1 MALNSWLAADSVQ
14 TVGWVL
20 VHFLWQGVALASI
33 LYLVLGFCRTANSRY
48 IAALG
53 TLFLMMICPCVTFLL
68 LVQQPVSNG
77 QETLIHKAAAT
88 IQATIPSDVQTWSP
102 QPLNW
107 LTGLVLVWL
116 AGVLL
121 FSARAAGGCLLLER
135 MRHESTDL
143 TEDLRKKC
151 VVLQRRLGLA
161 GTIRFVQSEL
171 VDVPSAIGWLRPTV
185 LLPLTAITGLSP
197 QQLEAVIVHEI
208 EHIRR
213 FDYLVNLVQIA
224 GETLL
229 FYHPAVWWVNRR
241 IRAEREHC
249 CDDAAVAICGDAV
262 EYAKAL
268 TVMEQWRVAP
278 TLVLAANGGNLRTRV
293 SRLLGISSLR
303 AGLPR
308 TGAAIAGLVCAA
320 TVLFAGT
327 RITGT
332 FTHSSLAGYGEQEQ
346 SQTEPAPMP
355 SNRPQPDVKAFV
367 APAPKISE
375 PAVRPAANPT
385 PIVEPEVSPVP
396 IPPVLAQNTAPQP
409 APRPAV
415 APSARK
421 RGQAAASTG
430 SYLGELESLGY
441 KDMSADQVIALKIQ
455 GVTPQYIRDMRA
467 AGLKPGLD
475 DLVAMKIQ
483 GVTPEYVREIHA
495 KGLQPS
501 SQELIAMRI
510 QRVTPAY
517 LDKFKSQGLNHV
529 SIDELIALRV
539 QNVDPAEIAEYK
551 QLGISGVS
559 LNNLIA
565 LHVQNVKPAYIR
577 AMQAAGFSSSK
588 ADDYIA
594 AKAVGVTPDFVKQ
607 VRGHGLK
614 NLTPAKIIELKAA
627 GVF

>member
-1 MALNSWLAADSVQ
+1 MMPLSSWLTADSVQ

-20 VHFLWQGVALASI
+20 VHFLWQGAALASI
-33 LYLVLGFCRTANSRY
+33 LYLTLIFCRTASSRY

-53 TLFLMMICPCVTFLL
+53 TLFLMMMCPCMTFLL
-68 LVQQPVSNG
+68 LARQPVSNS
-77 QETLIHKAAAT
+77 QEPVIQKAATA
-88 IQATIPSDVQTWSP
+88 IQATISSHTQTLNP
-102 QPLNW
+102 QPSNW
-107 LTGLVLVWL
+107 LTTLVLVWL

-135 MRHESTDL
+135 LRRQSTDL
-143 TEDLRKKC
+143 AEDLLKKC
-151 VVLQRRLGLA
+151 VALQERLGL
-161 GTIRFVQSEL
+161 GRRIRYVQSDL
-171 VDVPSAIGWLRPTV
+171 VDTPSAVGWLRPMV

-197 QQLEAVIVHEI
+197 QQLEAVIVHEL

-213 FDYLVNLVQIA
+213 FDYLVNLAQIA

-229 FYHPAVWWVNRR
+229 FYHPAIWWVNRR

-268 TVMEQWRVAP
+268 TAMEQWRVAP
-278 TLVLAANGGNLRTRV
+278 ALVLAANGGSLKTRV
-293 SRLLGISSLR
+293 SRLLGISSLKAGAPR
-303 AGLPR
+303 AS
-308 TGAAIAGLVCAA
+308 AALACLVCAA

-332 FTHSSLAGYGEQEQ
+332 FTHSSLAGYGEQEA
-346 SQTEPAPMP
+346 SQTEPEPTP
-355 SNRPQPDVKAFV
+355 SSRPQPDVNAYLV
-367 APAPKISE
+367 PAPKISE
-375 PAVRPAANPT
+375 PVARPLASPT
-385 PIVEPEVSPVP
+385 PMAEPEISPVP
-396 IPPVLAQNTAPQP
+396 VSPVLAQNAVPRP
-409 APRPAV
+409 APRPAESSSERDQST
-415 APSARK
+415 A
-421 RGQAAASTG
+421 TG

-467 AGLKPGLD
+467 AGLKP
-475 DLVAMKIQ
+475 DLNDLIAMKIQ
-483 GVTPEYVREIHA
+483 GVTPAYVREVHA

-501 SQELIAMRI
+501 SQELVAMRI
-510 QRVTPAY
+510 QGVTPAY
-517 LDKFKSQGLNHV
+517 IDKFKGKGLNDA
-529 SIDELIALRV
+529 SIDQLIALRV
-539 QNVDPAEIAEYK
+539 QNVDPAEAAEYK
-551 QLGISGVS
+551 QLGMGDVS

-577 AMQAAGFSSSK
+577 AMQAAGFNSSK

-594 AKAVGVTPDFVKQ
+594 AKAVGITPAFVHQ

-614 NLTPAKIIELKAA
+614 NLTPARIIELKAT